1 MTLDA
6 PKINALLRQIWNL
19 QLKGRGLKLIS
30 YNRAIPDH
38 YQERH
43 HLLAQLLRAHRQED
57 AVHEEAA
64 GHPQQARLQDVAQGR
79 RQEDEDGREAGG
91 VLRLRHSLL
100 QHRCRVPGSEKSS
113 NTVQRHASIM

>member
-1 MTLDA
+1 MNT
-6 PKINALLRQIWNL
+6 LLRQIWNL

-64 GHPQQARLQDVAQGR
+64 GHPQQARLQDAAQGR

-100 QHRCRVPGSEKSS
+100 QHRRRVPGSEKSS